1 MELSGGVRTPSAAFN
16 AADAFASVAA
26 DVPSPDASSVMTRR
40 SRRPVSSDA
49 VDPPADFRAP
59 SRSASSRARSQLE
72 NDSISVAPSSD
83 VVSSVLVSRAFASFF
98 FSRASPR
105 GSFIADLMCARV
117 SPRIRALRLRLFPR
131 ALAVRSLHRSKFL
144 RGECRGI
151 VRGVARRGIVRRE
164 RAGRS
169 NRAAEWSAE
178 SRCAHRA
185 RRAHHPSTRATSR
198 DVRRVGEPALVTRV
212 AWNAT
217 VRVVAD
223 ISSAPS
229 RVGIARYRH
238 VDETSSH
245 ITFAE
250 PAATRPALGDVRD
263 AAATAA
269 ATSDTLAT
277 AHEDEDVG
285 DGAPAFRPRDL
296 AVGSARAPPTSA
308 RSHAGG
314 YTASLE
320 NIENQPLSSSSSA
333 HVPEADVDSPTEART
348 VEKRFED
355 VSSSRRS
362 FRNIPAAA
370 SAPRADNTARSEPF
384 DDDATFSFFFSTCSS
399 LVSAQPHVAAP
410 SA

>member
-1 MELSGGVRTPSAAFN
+1 
-16 AADAFASVAA
+16 
-26 DVPSPDASSVMTRR
+26 
-40 SRRPVSSDA
+40 
-49 VDPPADFRAP
+49 
-59 SRSASSRARSQLE
+59 
-72 NDSISVAPSSD
+72 
-83 VVSSVLVSRAFASFF
+83 
-98 FSRASPR
+98 
-105 GSFIADLMCARV
+105 
-117 SPRIRALRLRLFPR
+117 
-131 ALAVRSLHRSKFL
+131 
-144 RGECRGI
+144 
-151 VRGVARRGIVRRE
+151 
-164 RAGRS
+164 
-169 NRAAEWSAE
+169 
-178 SRCAHRA
+178 
-185 RRAHHPSTRATSR
+185 
-198 DVRRVGEPALVTRV
+198 V

-217 VRVVAD
+217 VRVASPP
-223 ISSAPS
+223 ISSNAASTAS
-229 RVGIARYRH
+229 RIAGANRH

-250 PAATRPALGDVRD
+250 PAARRDRALGDVRD

-269 ATSDTLAT
+269 ATSDALAT